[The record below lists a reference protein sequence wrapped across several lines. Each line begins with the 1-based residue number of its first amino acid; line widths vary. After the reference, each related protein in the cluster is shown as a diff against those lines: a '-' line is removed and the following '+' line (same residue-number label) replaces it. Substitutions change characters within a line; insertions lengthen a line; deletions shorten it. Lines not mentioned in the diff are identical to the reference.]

1 MGVHLTG
8 MHLIKIHFIGMYL
21 IGVYLINIYFI
32 GVYLI
37 FNTSNTSYN
46 LISFKRLLPGK
57 EPYPET

>member
-8 MHLIKIHFIGMYL
+8 MHLMGIHFMGM
-21 IGVYLINIYFI
+21 YFI

-37 FNTSNTSYN
+37 LYTTNTSCS

-57 EPYPET
+57 EPYPGT